1 MKKLSTYL
9 FLIFFSFSAPSFADD
24 IRDFQIEGMSIGD
37 SLLDYFT
44 EEEIKNNLQ
53 LQYYPNIKDKK
64 FILAEFYKFPFFQI
78 YDSLQIVFKTNDKK
92 YKIYGIRGSKLFN
105 NIKDCKMEY
114 NKAVK
119 ELSEMFKNSE
129 KVDAGE
135 REYIPDPTG
144 KSKTYSVFFW
154 LKSGGYIEVSCFNMT
169 EEFAK
174 QNNWDNNNLAIGIS
188 SKEFSDFLLNEEY
201 K

>member
-9 FLIFFSFSAPSFADD
+9 FLVLFSFQTPSQADD

-37 SLLDYFT
+37 SLLDYLN
-44 EEEIKNNLQ
+44 EEEIKEKLNSNLT
-53 LQYYPNIKDKK
+53 YYYKNKK
-64 FILAEFYKFPFFQI
+64 FQSTTIPV
-78 YDSLQIVFKTNDKK
+78 DSDSYEKIDFTSKPKDKK

-105 NIKDCKMEY
+105 NIKDCKTEY
-114 NKAVK
+114 NKAAK
-119 ELSEMFKNSE
+119 ELSEMFVNSK
-129 KVDAGE
+129 KVDAGM
-135 REYIPDPTG
+135 RKYLQDSTG
-144 KSKTYSVFFW
+144 QSKVYNIYFW
-154 LKSGGYIEVSCFNMT
+154 LKKGGFIEITCFHMT

-174 QNNWDNNNLAIGIS
+174 QKNWDNNNLTIAIT

>member
-1 MKKLSTYL
+1 MKKLL
-9 FLIFFSFSAPSFADD
+9 AILVLILTLQTPSLADD
-24 IRDFQIEGMSIGD
+24 IRDFQIEGMSID
-37 SLLDYFT
+37 DNALNYFS
-44 EEEIKNNLQ
+44 EEKINNGVKYFYKNNKFQ
-53 LQYYPNIKDKK
+53 STTMPVNSDSYDKID
-64 FILAEFYKFPFFQI
+64 FI
-78 YDSLQIVFKTNDKK
+78 FKPKDKK

-119 ELSEMFKNSE
+119 ELSEMFKNSK

-135 REYIPDPTG
+135 RSYSQDTTG
-144 KSKTYSVFFW
+144 KSKIYNVYFW
-154 LKSGGYIEVSCFNMT
+154 LKSGGFIEVSCFNMT

-174 QNNWDNNNLAIGIS
+174 QNNWDNNNLTIGIS
-188 SKEFSDFLLNEEY
+188 TKEFSDFLLNEQY

>member
-1 MKKLSTYL
+1 MKKLL
-9 FLIFFSFSAPSFADD
+9 AILVLILTLQTPSLADD
-24 IRDFQIEGMSIGD
+24 IRDFQIEGMSID
-37 SLLDYFT
+37 DNALNYFS
-44 EEEIKNNLQ
+44 EEKINNSVKYFYKNNKFQ
-53 LQYYPNIKDKK
+53 STTMPVNSDSYDKID
-64 FILAEFYKFPFFQI
+64 FI
-78 YDSLQIVFKTNDKK
+78 FKPKDKK

>member
-1 MKKLSTYL
+1 MKKLL
-9 FLIFFSFSAPSFADD
+9 AILVLILTLQTPSLADD
-24 IRDFQIEGMSIGD
+24 IRDFQIEGMSID
-37 SLLDYFT
+37 DNALNYFS
-44 EEEIKNNLQ
+44 EEKINNGVKYFYKNNKFQ
-53 LQYYPNIKDKK
+53 STTMPVNSDSYDKID
-64 FILAEFYKFPFFQI
+64 FI
-78 YDSLQIVFKTNDKK
+78 FKPKDKK

-174 QNNWDNNNLAIGIS
+174 QKNWDNNNLAIGIS

>member
-1 MKKLSTYL
+1 MKKLL
-9 FLIFFSFSAPSFADD
+9 AILVLILTLQTPSLADD
-24 IRDFQIEGMSIGD
+24 IRDFQIEGMSID
-37 SLLDYFT
+37 DNALNYFS
-44 EEEIKNNLQ
+44 EEKINNSVKYFYKNNKFQ
-53 LQYYPNIKDKK
+53 STTMPVNSDSYDKID
-64 FILAEFYKFPFFQI
+64 FI
-78 YDSLQIVFKTNDKK
+78 FKPKDKK

-188 SKEFSDFLLNEEY
+188 SKEFSDFLLNEQY

>member
-1 MKKLSTYL
+1 MKKLL
-9 FLIFFSFSAPSFADD
+9 AILVLILTLQTPSLADD
-24 IRDFQIEGMSIGD
+24 IRDFQIEGMSID
-37 SLLDYFT
+37 DNALNYFS
-44 EEEIKNNLQ
+44 EEKINNGVKYFYKNNKFQ
-53 LQYYPNIKDKK
+53 STTMPVNSDSYDKID
-64 FILAEFYKFPFFQI
+64 FI
-78 YDSLQIVFKTNDKK
+78 FKPKDKK

-174 QNNWDNNNLAIGIS
+174 QNNWDNNNLVIGIS